1 MGPLSFHVCV
11 GRFAFRNSKPGIILR
26 SGVFEENMLPMLH
39 MHVAMFA
46 ASRVSVC
53 ILYTF
58 AAFRIFVIVS
68 GLPLFCDCYFDV
80 ASGLPLGVLCVLV
93 GPAEG
98 FAVLAAALIANS
110 RM

>member
-1 MGPLSFHVCV
+1 
-11 GRFAFRNSKPGIILR
+11 
-26 SGVFEENMLPMLH
+26 MLPILH

-58 AAFRIFVIVS
+58 AVFRIVVIVS

>member
-1 MGPLSFHVCV
+1 M
-11 GRFAFRNSKPGIILR
+11 IIR
-26 SGVFEENMLPMLH
+26 SGVLEGTLLPILH

-58 AAFRIFVIVS
+58 AAFRIFVIVN
-68 GLPLFCDCYFDV
+68 GFPLFCDCYFDV

-98 FAVLAAALIANS
+98 FAVLAAAFVANS
-110 RM
+110 RRDVW

>member
-1 MGPLSFHVCV
+1 
-11 GRFAFRNSKPGIILR
+11 
-26 SGVFEENMLPMLH
+26 MLPILH

-58 AAFRIFVIVS
+58 AVFRIVVIVS

-80 ASGLPLGVLCVLV
+80 ASGLPLGALFVLV

-98 FAVLAAALIANS
+98 FAVLAAAFVTNS
-110 RM
+110 CMDVW